1 MAGLSAEQNKQLMAD
16 LGLQGDSIVD
26 AMKNAGMDSS
36 FGKRQELYG
45 LFNPQNTGE
54 PSSNPSGTL
63 LAGTPNPNFKLPDG
77 ATPQG
82 VYGGTQN
89 FTGTTEIPS
98 GGVQNSIQYPRSGD
112 MRGNTNNFVQ
122 PNLAQNNAITDAVGV
137 GDTAKNLSNNSGFM
151 SSAKGG
157 LGFLQN
163 NQDSIGAGIK
173 MAGSAIEY
181 GKTTKAL
188 DEAMD
193 TIDDS
198 IKDLNKSIGTIGGK
212 ASQYTESV
220 KDDASES
227 QQFDAVNQ
235 FASIEKKDVGKK
247 GQFRQKMVDVQNNIN
262 KKLTTLASVRQEKSN
277 KAIEGIMAEA
287 TGVTESLN
295 SNIGELNDEKDLM
308 EDAKKNAKKNM
319 LIDMAVGGAT
329 IGAGIIGGPGAAK
342 AVSTIGGTAGDYFK
356 SSNKYNV

>member
-1 MAGLSAEQNKQLMAD
+1 MASLFGEAF
-16 LGLQGDSIVD
+16 
-26 AMKNAGMDSS
+26 KNARKQGLDQ
-36 FGKRQELYG
+36 FTFDGKA
-45 LFNPQNTGE
+45 F
-54 PSSNPSGTL
+54 
-63 LAGTPNPNFKLPDG
+63 
-77 ATPQG
+77 
-82 VYGGTQN
+82 
-89 FTGTTEIPS
+89 TTELSNSTPS
-98 GGVQNSIQYPRSGD
+98 GGVQRATLPSSEIRTVESDLSLNPKFVSPNQFENFTQYPRSGD

-151 SSAKGG
+151 SSAKSG
-157 LGFLQN
+157 LGFLKD

-181 GKTTKAL
+181 GKTSKAL

-198 IKDLNKSIGTIGGK
+198 IQDLNKSIGVIGGK